1 VSARV
6 AVVTGASSGIGL
18 EAAKALAAAGWRVIG
33 VGRDPERSA
42 AALAEIRAAASAGTG
57 VDMLR
62 ADLALMADTVRL
74 AKDVAAR
81 TNRIDVLINN
91 AGGTC
96 RARVVT
102 PEGNEATFAGNHLGP
117 FLLTN
122 RLMPLLHAAAAEQ
135 PRGAVRIINTASS
148 AHEYSAGL
156 DWSDLQLLNHFVPLQ
171 AYCNAKLANVLFTRG
186 LAKRAAPHGI
196 VVHSIHPGIVGTRFA
211 SHGDDAMQQ
220 YFAANADK
228 VLSAKQGADTMIWLA
243 TAREPGDTTGGYFFQ
258 RAPGTVSPHG
268 RDDAAAERLWLES
281 ERLAA
286 VPPT

>member
-1 VSARV
+1 
-6 AVVTGASSGIGL
+6 
-18 EAAKALAAAGWRVIG
+18 
-33 VGRDPERSA
+33 
-42 AALAEIRAAASAGTG
+42 
-57 VDMLR
+57 
-62 ADLALMADTVRL
+62 
-74 AKDVAAR
+74 
-81 TNRIDVLINN
+81 
-91 AGGTC
+91 
-96 RARVVT
+96 
-102 PEGNEATFAGNHLGP
+102 
-117 FLLTN
+117 
-122 RLMPLLHAAAAEQ
+122 
-135 PRGAVRIINTASS
+135 VRIINTASS